1 MHYIHTVRTYIF
13 TYIYLGILH
22 LSVCLYLR
30 YNISL
35 FFFLL
40 GMEWKYWDKI
50 DGLGRTWLVYVEGF
64 GSGFTMNTQV
74 MKND

>member
-13 TYIYLGILH
+13 TYIYLAIYIY
-22 LSVCLYLR
+22 LSVCLYQR

-40 GMEWKYWDKI
+40 GMEWKYRDKI
-50 DGLGRTWLVYVEGF
+50 DGLGSTGLVYVDGFGF
-64 GSGFTMNTQV
+64 GSTM
-74 MKND
+74 MKKEE

>member
-13 TYIYLGILH
+13 IYIYSRYSTFIC
-22 LSVCLYLR
+22 LSIPKVQYLF
-30 YNISL
+30 I
-35 FFFLL
+35 FFLL